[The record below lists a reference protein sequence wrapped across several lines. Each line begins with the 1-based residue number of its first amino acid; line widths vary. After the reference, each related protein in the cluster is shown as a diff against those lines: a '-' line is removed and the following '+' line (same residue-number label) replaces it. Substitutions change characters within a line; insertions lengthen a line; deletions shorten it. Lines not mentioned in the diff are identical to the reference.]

1 MAVYK
6 PSQFIPSLD
15 EIDANQNNTF
25 SCQVNTSGNP
35 AKAYKL
41 DILSID
47 GETTIYDGAA
57 TNLSS
62 QVLNKGRLQIPN
74 VSNTTSGMSKL
85 VNGKDYQWGARIYDA
100 IVGSTAQPKTLV
112 CSGYLVGSTRYVL
125 WTTTDYTTT
134 PDALVMDRWIE
145 FNMSNQ
151 SNYLPVPIP
160 NPDNIV
166 LPTGAYR
173 ERKQISWVE
182 NELGWN
188 KNFIKIELE
197 EPFTYNY
204 KDETEFQVY
213 LCSDQHTQTSVFI
226 DPNDVIERGYYIEIY
241 TPDGQTL
248 LETKRKI
255 MGYGESTG
263 EVRVQDPFNS
273 IPVNGQIFKIYS
285 YDYVTATYTEQSFT
299 SSNKV
304 GGAPVAGT
312 FKVVNN
318 RWDSSKKQLFIQP
331 NVNIKTDITNPNE
344 IVFDN
349 NGARVDINKTIS
361 TTVVPRKTTDT
372 TFNPLDN
379 SQWLLTS
386 GTSPT
391 SIIPSVSPKSYYK
404 VYSDFMDT
412 FPFSVFYAR
421 TTPTRVL
428 QFKNANEMVGVDNP
442 FVTVNNDT
450 AINWRD
456 VTFNTTW
463 NQIEGVEVKYYHYY
477 LYDTN
482 GDLVI
487 ESDDIYNSIME
498 WTFRGLTS
506 GTETQP
512 EHYSIKIKIVDQY
525 DKEFTNEASFL
536 VYYEVEQ
543 GIIPLDV
550 SLNCDEHGMLVV
562 PQAPVY
568 VLTKDDGN
576 MPTVDSGDLNPIE
589 DYLQIPAGEVLNYV
603 CMDDAEQTP
612 IVITPNFSYFT
623 KFQLTADF
631 LKNIKKNNEETILKI
646 AHATD
651 ISTGVAKDS
660 VEYSLKIGGFETFYQ
675 DDNGV
680 FHLNPNVG
688 QIKLYKENN
697 ITPIACFDGKSSY
710 DLFEND
716 VDKKLKKPTQVKYA
730 LQDASYGA
738 YKSYEYL
745 PRPYA
750 GNLELNT
757 DTIYTAL
764 NDSIFSG
771 EIYRAGALYKW
782 NGGNGYV
789 QVTDSQY
796 VYVETL
802 NQVEG
807 ATYDSLGVP
816 ETCRSSDN
824 ITVGWTEFGTPYT
837 VTAGNKKLRVKV
849 AEATLQLDGGAP
861 KTYSAQELMDRFI
874 SNINRLRTIEEKGYD
889 KDDTRIEVN
898 TLNMINSRIRT
909 ALGLSLKSSYI
920 NAAGGASISSFYSI
934 DNIQGYN
941 DNIWV
946 DCEEELIAQNSE
958 YLGTKWFN
966 FYMTVVDNKVS
977 CYISIVNN
985 R

>member
-151 SNYLPVPIP
+151 SNYLPVPNP
-160 NPDNIV
+160 NPDNMV

-442 FVTVNNDT
+442 FITVNNDT

-463 NQIEGVEVKYYHYY
+463 TQIEGVEVKYYHYY

-512 EHYSIKIKIVDQY
+512 EQYSIKIKIVDQY

-550 SLNCDEHGMLVV
+550 SLNCEEHGMLVV

-576 MPTVDSGDLNPIE
+576 IPTVDSRDLNPTE

-612 IVITPNFSYFT
+612 IVITPDFSYFT

-716 VDKKLKKPTQVKYA
+716 VDKKLKKPTKVKYA

-771 EIYRAGALYKW
+771 EIYRAGVLYKW

-849 AEATLQLDGGAP
+849 AEATLQLDGRVP

-946 DCEEELIAQNSE
+946 DCEELIAQNSE

>member
-1 MAVYK
+1 
-6 PSQFIPSLD
+6 
-15 EIDANQNNTF
+15 
-25 SCQVNTSGNP
+25 
-35 AKAYKL
+35 
-41 DILSID
+41 
-47 GETTIYDGAA
+47 
-57 TNLSS
+57 
-62 QVLNKGRLQIPN
+62 
-74 VSNTTSGMSKL
+74 
-85 VNGKDYQWGARIYDA
+85 
-100 IVGSTAQPKTLV
+100 
-112 CSGYLVGSTRYVL
+112 
-125 WTTTDYTTT
+125 
-134 PDALVMDRWIE
+134 
-145 FNMSNQ
+145 
-151 SNYLPVPIP
+151 
-160 NPDNIV
+160 
-166 LPTGAYR
+166 
-173 ERKQISWVE
+173 
-182 NELGWN
+182 
-188 KNFIKIELE
+188 
-197 EPFTYNY
+197 
-204 KDETEFQVY
+204 
-213 LCSDQHTQTSVFI
+213 
-226 DPNDVIERGYYIEIY
+226 
-241 TPDGQTL
+241 
-248 LETKRKI
+248 
-255 MGYGESTG
+255 
-263 EVRVQDPFNS
+263 
-273 IPVNGQIFKIYS
+273 
-285 YDYVTATYTEQSFT
+285 
-299 SSNKV
+299 
-304 GGAPVAGT
+304 
-312 FKVVNN
+312 
-318 RWDSSKKQLFIQP
+318 
-331 NVNIKTDITNPNE
+331 
-344 IVFDN
+344 
-349 NGARVDINKTIS
+349 
-361 TTVVPRKTTDT
+361 
-372 TFNPLDN
+372 
-379 SQWLLTS
+379 
-386 GTSPT
+386 
-391 SIIPSVSPKSYYK
+391 
-404 VYSDFMDT
+404 
-412 FPFSVFYAR
+412 
-421 TTPTRVL
+421 
-428 QFKNANEMVGVDNP
+428 MVGVDNP
-442 FVTVNNDT
+442 FITVNNDT

-463 NQIEGVEVKYYHYY
+463 TQIEGVEVKYYHYY
-477 LYDTN
+477 LYDAN
-482 GDLVI
+482 GDLVT

-576 MPTVDSGDLNPIE
+576 MPTVDSRDLNSIE

-612 IVITPNFSYFT
+612 IVITPDFSYFT

-697 ITPIACFDGKSSY
+697 VTPIACFDGKSSY

-716 VDKKLKKPTQVKYA
+716 VDKKLKKPTKIKYA

-849 AEATLQLDGGAP
+849 TEATL
-861 KTYSAQELMDRFI
+861 
-874 SNINRLRTIEEKGYD
+874 
-889 KDDTRIEVN
+889 
-898 TLNMINSRIRT
+898 
-909 ALGLSLKSSYI
+909 
-920 NAAGGASISSFYSI
+920 
-934 DNIQGYN
+934 
-941 DNIWV
+941 
-946 DCEEELIAQNSE
+946 
-958 YLGTKWFN
+958 
-966 FYMTVVDNKVS
+966 
-977 CYISIVNN
+977 
-985 R
+985 

>member
-160 NPDNIV
+160 NPDNMV

-442 FVTVNNDT
+442 FITVNNDT

-463 NQIEGVEVKYYHYY
+463 TQIEGVEVKYYHYY

-576 MPTVDSGDLNPIE
+576 MPTVDSSDLNSIE

-612 IVITPNFSYFT
+612 IVITPDFSYFT

-771 EIYRAGALYKW
+771 EIYRAGVLYKW

-849 AEATLQLDGGAP
+849 AEATLSLDSRAP

-874 SNINRLRTIEEKGYD
+874 SNINRLRTIEEKSYD
-889 KDDTRIEVN
+889 KYDTRIEVN

-920 NAAGGASISSFYSI
+920 NAMGGASISSFYSI

-946 DCEEELIAQNSE
+946 DCEELIAQNYE

>member
-160 NPDNIV
+160 NPDNMV

-442 FVTVNNDT
+442 FITVNNDT

-463 NQIEGVEVKYYHYY
+463 TQIEGVEVKYYHYY

-512 EHYSIKIKIVDQY
+512 EQYSIKIKIVDQY

-550 SLNCDEHGMLVV
+550 SLNCEEHGMLVV

-576 MPTVDSGDLNPIE
+576 IPTVDSRDLNPIE

-612 IVITPNFSYFT
+612 IVITPDFSYFT

-651 ISTGVAKDS
+651 ISTEVAKDF

-680 FHLNPNVG
+680 FHLNPNIG

-697 ITPIACFDGKSSY
+697 VTPIACFDGKSSY

-757 DTIYTAL
+757 DTRYTAV

-849 AEATLQLDGGAP
+849 AEATLSLDGGAP

-946 DCEEELIAQNSE
+946 DCEELIAQNYE

>member
-160 NPDNIV
+160 NPDNMV

-442 FVTVNNDT
+442 FITVNNDT

-463 NQIEGVEVKYYHYY
+463 TQIEGVEIKYYHYY
-477 LYDTN
+477 LYDAN
-482 GDLVI
+482 GDLVT
-487 ESDDIYNSIME
+487 ESEDIYNSIME

-512 EHYSIKIKIVDQY
+512 EQYSIKIKIVDQY

-576 MPTVDSGDLNPIE
+576 MPTVDSRDLNSIE

-612 IVITPNFSYFT
+612 IVITPDFSYFT

-651 ISTGVAKDS
+651 ISTGVAKDF
-660 VEYSLKIGGFETFYQ
+660 VEYSLKISGFETFYQ

-716 VDKKLKKPTQVKYA
+716 VDKKLKKPTKVKYA

-849 AEATLQLDGGAP
+849 AEATLSLDSRAP

-920 NAAGGASISSFYSI
+920 NAAGAASISSFYSI

-946 DCEEELIAQNSE
+946 DCEELIAQNYE

>member
-151 SNYLPVPIP
+151 SNYLPVPNP
-160 NPDNIV
+160 NPDNMV

-442 FVTVNNDT
+442 FITVNNDT

-477 LYDTN
+477 LYDAN
-482 GDLVI
+482 GDLVT

-498 WTFRGLTS
+498 WTFRGLIS

-576 MPTVDSGDLNPIE
+576 MPTVDSRDLNSIE

-612 IVITPNFSYFT
+612 IVITPDFSYFT

-651 ISTGVAKDS
+651 ISTGVAKDF
-660 VEYSLKIGGFETFYQ
+660 VEYSLKISGFETFYQ

-849 AEATLQLDGGAP
+849 AEATLSLDSRAP

-898 TLNMINSRIRT
+898 TLNMINSSIST

-946 DCEEELIAQNSE
+946 DCEELIAQNYE

>member
-57 TNLSS
+57 TNLSP

-160 NPDNIV
+160 NPDNMV

-442 FVTVNNDT
+442 FITVNNDT

-463 NQIEGVEVKYYHYY
+463 TQIEGVEVKYYHYY
-477 LYDTN
+477 LYDAN
-482 GDLVI
+482 GDLVT

-512 EHYSIKIKIVDQY
+512 EQYSIKIKIVDQY
-525 DKEFTNEASFL
+525 GKEFTNEASFL

-568 VLTKDDGN
+568 VFTKDDGN
-576 MPTVDSGDLNPIE
+576 IPTVDSRDLNSVE

-612 IVITPNFSYFT
+612 IVITPDFSYFT

-750 GNLELNT
+750 GNPELNT

-771 EIYRAGALYKW
+771 EIYRAGVLYKW

-849 AEATLQLDGGAP
+849 AEATLSLDSRAP

-898 TLNMINSRIRT
+898 TLNMINSSIST

-946 DCEEELIAQNSE
+946 DCEELIAQNIE

>member
-57 TNLSS
+57 TNLSP

-160 NPDNIV
+160 NPDNMV

-442 FVTVNNDT
+442 FITVNNDT

-463 NQIEGVEVKYYHYY
+463 TQIEGVEVKYYHYY

-576 MPTVDSGDLNPIE
+576 MPTVDSRDLNSIE

-612 IVITPNFSYFT
+612 IVITPDFSYFT

-849 AEATLQLDGGAP
+849 AEATLSLDGGAP

-946 DCEEELIAQNSE
+946 DCEELIAQNYE

>member
-47 GETTIYDGAA
+47 SETTIYDGAA
-57 TNLSS
+57 TNLSP

-160 NPDNIV
+160 NPDNMV

-442 FVTVNNDT
+442 FITVNNDT

-576 MPTVDSGDLNPIE
+576 MPTVDSRDLNSIE

-612 IVITPNFSYFT
+612 IVITPDFSYFT

-651 ISTGVAKDS
+651 ISTGVAKDF

-697 ITPIACFDGKSSY
+697 VTPIACFDGKSSY

-716 VDKKLKKPTQVKYA
+716 VDKKLKKPTKIKYA

-771 EIYRAGALYKW
+771 EIYRAGVLYKW

-849 AEATLQLDGGAP
+849 AEATLSLDSRAP

-898 TLNMINSRIRT
+898 TLNMINSRIST

-946 DCEEELIAQNSE
+946 DCEELIAQNYE

>member
-1 MAVYK
+1 
-6 PSQFIPSLD
+6 
-15 EIDANQNNTF
+15 
-25 SCQVNTSGNP
+25 
-35 AKAYKL
+35 
-41 DILSID
+41 
-47 GETTIYDGAA
+47 
-57 TNLSS
+57 
-62 QVLNKGRLQIPN
+62 
-74 VSNTTSGMSKL
+74 
-85 VNGKDYQWGARIYDA
+85 
-100 IVGSTAQPKTLV
+100 
-112 CSGYLVGSTRYVL
+112 
-125 WTTTDYTTT
+125 
-134 PDALVMDRWIE
+134 
-145 FNMSNQ
+145 
-151 SNYLPVPIP
+151 
-160 NPDNIV
+160 
-166 LPTGAYR
+166 
-173 ERKQISWVE
+173 
-182 NELGWN
+182 
-188 KNFIKIELE
+188 
-197 EPFTYNY
+197 
-204 KDETEFQVY
+204 
-213 LCSDQHTQTSVFI
+213 
-226 DPNDVIERGYYIEIY
+226 
-241 TPDGQTL
+241 
-248 LETKRKI
+248 
-255 MGYGESTG
+255 
-263 EVRVQDPFNS
+263 
-273 IPVNGQIFKIYS
+273 
-285 YDYVTATYTEQSFT
+285 
-299 SSNKV
+299 
-304 GGAPVAGT
+304 
-312 FKVVNN
+312 
-318 RWDSSKKQLFIQP
+318 
-331 NVNIKTDITNPNE
+331 
-344 IVFDN
+344 
-349 NGARVDINKTIS
+349 
-361 TTVVPRKTTDT
+361 
-372 TFNPLDN
+372 
-379 SQWLLTS
+379 
-386 GTSPT
+386 
-391 SIIPSVSPKSYYK
+391 
-404 VYSDFMDT
+404 
-412 FPFSVFYAR
+412 
-421 TTPTRVL
+421 
-428 QFKNANEMVGVDNP
+428 
-442 FVTVNNDT
+442 
-450 AINWRD
+450 
-456 VTFNTTW
+456 
-463 NQIEGVEVKYYHYY
+463 
-477 LYDTN
+477 
-482 GDLVI
+482 
-487 ESDDIYNSIME
+487 
-498 WTFRGLTS
+498 
-506 GTETQP
+506 
-512 EHYSIKIKIVDQY
+512 
-525 DKEFTNEASFL
+525 
-536 VYYEVEQ
+536 
-543 GIIPLDV
+543 
-550 SLNCDEHGMLVV
+550 
-562 PQAPVY
+562 
-568 VLTKDDGN
+568 
-576 MPTVDSGDLNPIE
+576 MPTVDSRDLNSIE

-612 IVITPNFSYFT
+612 IVITPDFSYFT

-697 ITPIACFDGKSSY
+697 VTPIACFDGKSSY

-849 AEATLQLDGGAP
+849 AEATLSLDGGAP

-874 SNINRLRTIEEKGYD
+874 SNINRLRTIEEKSYD

-920 NAAGGASISSFYSI
+920 NAVGGASISSFYSI

-946 DCEEELIAQNSE
+946 DCEELIAQNSE

-966 FYMTVVDNKVS
+966 FYMTVVNNKVS

>member
-160 NPDNIV
+160 NPDNMV

-442 FVTVNNDT
+442 FITVNNDT

-576 MPTVDSGDLNPIE
+576 MPTVDSRDLNSIE

-612 IVITPNFSYFT
+612 IVITPDFSYFT

-716 VDKKLKKPTQVKYA
+716 VDKKLKKPTKVKYA

-849 AEATLQLDGGAP
+849 AEATLSLDGGAP

-898 TLNMINSRIRT
+898 TLNMINSSIST

-946 DCEEELIAQNSE
+946 DCEELIAQNSE

>member
-160 NPDNIV
+160 NPDNMV

-442 FVTVNNDT
+442 FITVNNDT

-576 MPTVDSGDLNPIE
+576 MPTVDSRDLNSIE

-603 CMDDAEQTP
+603 CMDDAEQNP
-612 IVITPNFSYFT
+612 IVITPDFSYFT

-651 ISTGVAKDS
+651 ISTGVAKDF

-716 VDKKLKKPTQVKYA
+716 VDKKLKKPTKVKYA

-849 AEATLQLDGGAP
+849 AEATLSLDGGAP

-898 TLNMINSRIRT
+898 TLNMINSSIST

-920 NAAGGASISSFYSI
+920 NAAGGASVSSFYSI

-946 DCEEELIAQNSE
+946 DCEELIAQNSE

>member
-151 SNYLPVPIP
+151 SNYLPVPNP
-160 NPDNIV
+160 NPDNMV

-442 FVTVNNDT
+442 FITVNNDT

-463 NQIEGVEVKYYHYY
+463 TQIEGVEVKYYHYY
-477 LYDTN
+477 LYDAN
-482 GDLVI
+482 GDLVT
-487 ESDDIYNSIME
+487 ESEDIYNSIME
-498 WTFRGLTS
+498 WTFRGLAS

-576 MPTVDSGDLNPIE
+576 MPTVDSRDLNSIE

-612 IVITPNFSYFT
+612 IVITPDFSYFT

-651 ISTGVAKDS
+651 ISTGVAKDF

-716 VDKKLKKPTQVKYA
+716 VDKKLKKPTKVKYA

-771 EIYRAGALYKW
+771 EIYRAGVLYKW

-849 AEATLQLDGGAP
+849 AEATLSLDGGAP

-898 TLNMINSRIRT
+898 TLNMINSSIST

-946 DCEEELIAQNSE
+946 DCEELIAQNYE

>member
-151 SNYLPVPIP
+151 SNYLPVPNP
-160 NPDNIV
+160 NPDNMV

-442 FVTVNNDT
+442 FITVNNDT

-463 NQIEGVEVKYYHYY
+463 TQIEGVEVKYYHYY
-477 LYDTN
+477 LYDAN
-482 GDLVI
+482 GDLVT
-487 ESDDIYNSIME
+487 ESEDIYNSIME

-576 MPTVDSGDLNPIE
+576 MPTVDSRDLNSIE

-612 IVITPNFSYFT
+612 IVITPDFSYFT

-651 ISTGVAKDS
+651 ISTGVAKDF

-716 VDKKLKKPTQVKYA
+716 VDKKLKKPTKVKYA

-771 EIYRAGALYKW
+771 EIYRAGVLYKW

-849 AEATLQLDGGAP
+849 AEATLSLDGGAP

-920 NAAGGASISSFYSI
+920 NAAGGASVSSFYSI

-946 DCEEELIAQNSE
+946 DCEELIAQNSE

>member
-85 VNGKDYQWGARIYDA
+85 VNGKDYKWGARIYDA

-160 NPDNIV
+160 NPDNMV

-442 FVTVNNDT
+442 FITVNNDT

-463 NQIEGVEVKYYHYY
+463 TQIEGVEVKYYHYY
-477 LYDTN
+477 LYDAN
-482 GDLVI
+482 GDLVT
-487 ESDDIYNSIME
+487 ESEDIYNSIME

-512 EHYSIKIKIVDQY
+512 EQYSIKIKIVDQY

-550 SLNCDEHGMLVV
+550 SLNCDEHGMLLV

-576 MPTVDSGDLNPIE
+576 MPTVDSRDLNSIE

-612 IVITPNFSYFT
+612 IVITPDFSYFT

-651 ISTGVAKDS
+651 ISTGVAKDF

-716 VDKKLKKPTQVKYA
+716 VDKKLKKPTKVKYA

-849 AEATLQLDGGAP
+849 AEATLSLDSRAP

-946 DCEEELIAQNSE
+946 DCEELIAQNYE

>member
-47 GETTIYDGAA
+47 SETTIYDGAA
-57 TNLSS
+57 TNLSP

-160 NPDNIV
+160 NPDNMV

-442 FVTVNNDT
+442 FITVNNDT

-576 MPTVDSGDLNPIE
+576 MPTVDSRDLNSIE

-612 IVITPNFSYFT
+612 IVITPDFSYFT

-651 ISTGVAKDS
+651 ISTGVAKDF

-697 ITPIACFDGKSSY
+697 VTPIACFDGKSSY

-716 VDKKLKKPTQVKYA
+716 VDKKLKKPTKVKYA

-771 EIYRAGALYKW
+771 EIYRAGFLYKW

-849 AEATLQLDGGAP
+849 AEATLSLDGRAP

-874 SNINRLRTIEEKGYD
+874 SNINRLRTIEEKSYD

-946 DCEEELIAQNSE
+946 DCEELIAQNSE

>member
-160 NPDNIV
+160 NPDNMV

-442 FVTVNNDT
+442 FITVNNDT

-463 NQIEGVEVKYYHYY
+463 TQIEGVEVKYYHYY

-576 MPTVDSGDLNPIE
+576 MPTVDSSDLNSIE

-612 IVITPNFSYFT
+612 IVITPDFSYFT

-849 AEATLQLDGGAP
+849 AEATLSLDGGAP

-874 SNINRLRTIEEKGYD
+874 SNINRLRTIEEKSYD
-889 KDDTRIEVN
+889 KYDTRIEVN

-920 NAAGGASISSFYSI
+920 NAMGGASISSFYSI

-946 DCEEELIAQNSE
+946 DCEELIAQNSE

>member
-145 FNMSNQ
+145 FNISNQ
-151 SNYLPVPIP
+151 SNYLPVPNP
-160 NPDNIV
+160 NPDNMV

-442 FVTVNNDT
+442 FITVNNDT

-463 NQIEGVEVKYYHYY
+463 TQIEGVEVKYYHYY
-477 LYDTN
+477 LYDAN
-482 GDLVI
+482 GDLVT

-576 MPTVDSGDLNPIE
+576 MPTVDSRDLNSIE

-612 IVITPNFSYFT
+612 IVITPDFSYFT

-716 VDKKLKKPTQVKYA
+716 VDKKLKKPTKVKYA

-849 AEATLQLDGGAP
+849 AEATLSLDGRAP

-898 TLNMINSRIRT
+898 TLNMINSHIST

-946 DCEEELIAQNSE
+946 DCEELIAQNYE

>member
-160 NPDNIV
+160 NPDNMV

-442 FVTVNNDT
+442 FITVNNDT

-512 EHYSIKIKIVDQY
+512 EQYSIKIKIVDQY
-525 DKEFTNEASFL
+525 GKEFTNEASFL

-568 VLTKDDGN
+568 VFTKDDGN
-576 MPTVDSGDLNPIE
+576 IPTVDSRDLNSVE
-589 DYLQIPAGEVLNYV
+589 DYLQIPAGEILNYV

-612 IVITPNFSYFT
+612 IVITPDFSYFT

-651 ISTGVAKDS
+651 ISTGVAKDF

-716 VDKKLKKPTQVKYA
+716 VDKKLKKPTKVKYA

-849 AEATLQLDGGAP
+849 AEATLSLDSRAP

-946 DCEEELIAQNSE
+946 DCEELIAQNSE

>member
-47 GETTIYDGAA
+47 SETTIYDGAA
-57 TNLSS
+57 TNLSP

-160 NPDNIV
+160 NPDNMV

-442 FVTVNNDT
+442 FITVNNDT

-463 NQIEGVEVKYYHYY
+463 TQIEGVEVKYYHYY
-477 LYDTN
+477 LYDAN
-482 GDLVI
+482 GDLVT
-487 ESDDIYNSIME
+487 ESNDIYNSIME

-576 MPTVDSGDLNPIE
+576 MPTVDSRDLNSIE

-612 IVITPNFSYFT
+612 IVITPDFSYFT

-849 AEATLQLDGGAP
+849 AEATLSLDGGAP

-946 DCEEELIAQNSE
+946 DCEELIAQNYE

>member
-160 NPDNIV
+160 NPDNMV

-442 FVTVNNDT
+442 FITVNNDT

-463 NQIEGVEVKYYHYY
+463 TQIEGVEVKYYHYY

-550 SLNCDEHGMLVV
+550 SLNCDEHGMLLV

-576 MPTVDSGDLNPIE
+576 MPTVDSRDLNSIE

-612 IVITPNFSYFT
+612 IVITPDFSYFT

-716 VDKKLKKPTQVKYA
+716 VDKKLKKPTKVKYA

-849 AEATLQLDGGAP
+849 AEATLSLDGGAP

-946 DCEEELIAQNSE
+946 DCEELIAQNSE

>member
-442 FVTVNNDT
+442 FITVNNDT

-463 NQIEGVEVKYYHYY
+463 TQIEGVEVKYYHYY

-576 MPTVDSGDLNPIE
+576 MPTVDSRDLNSIE

-612 IVITPNFSYFT
+612 IVITPDFSYFT

-651 ISTGVAKDS
+651 ISTGVAKDF

-697 ITPIACFDGKSSY
+697 ATPIACFDGKSSY

-716 VDKKLKKPTQVKYA
+716 VDKKLKKPTKVKYA

-771 EIYRAGALYKW
+771 EIYRAGVLYKW

-849 AEATLQLDGGAP
+849 AEATLSLDGGAP

-874 SNINRLRTIEEKGYD
+874 SNINRLRTIEEKSYD
-889 KDDTRIEVN
+889 KYDTRIEVN

-920 NAAGGASISSFYSI
+920 NAAGGASVSSFYSI

-946 DCEEELIAQNSE
+946 DCEELIAQNYE

>member
-160 NPDNIV
+160 NPDNMV

-412 FPFSVFYAR
+412 IPFSVFYAR

-428 QFKNANEMVGVDNP
+428 QFKNANEMAGVDNP
-442 FVTVNNDT
+442 FITVNNDT

-463 NQIEGVEVKYYHYY
+463 TQIEGVEVKYYHYY

-576 MPTVDSGDLNPIE
+576 MPTVDSSDLNSIE

-612 IVITPNFSYFT
+612 IVITPDFSYFT

-849 AEATLQLDGGAP
+849 AEATLSLDGGAP

-898 TLNMINSRIRT
+898 TLNMINSHIRT

-946 DCEEELIAQNSE
+946 DCEELIAQNSE

>member
-160 NPDNIV
+160 NPDNMV

-442 FVTVNNDT
+442 FITVNNDT

-463 NQIEGVEVKYYHYY
+463 TQIEGVEVKYYHYY

-550 SLNCDEHGMLVV
+550 SLNCDEHGMLLV

-576 MPTVDSGDLNPIE
+576 MPTVDSRDLNSIE

-612 IVITPNFSYFT
+612 IVITPDFSYFT

-849 AEATLQLDGGAP
+849 AEATLSLDGGAP

-920 NAAGGASISSFYSI
+920 NAAGGASVSSFYSI

-946 DCEEELIAQNSE
+946 DCEELIAQNYE

>member
-160 NPDNIV
+160 NPDNMV

-412 FPFSVFYAR
+412 SPFSVFYAR

-428 QFKNANEMVGVDNP
+428 QFKNANEMAGVDNP
-442 FVTVNNDT
+442 FITVNNDT

-463 NQIEGVEVKYYHYY
+463 TQIEGVEVKYYHYY

-576 MPTVDSGDLNPIE
+576 MPTVDSSDLNSIE

-612 IVITPNFSYFT
+612 IVITPDFSYFT

-660 VEYSLKIGGFETFYQ
+660 VEYSLKIGGFEAFYQ

-697 ITPIACFDGKSSY
+697 ITPIACFEGKSSY

-849 AEATLQLDGGAP
+849 AEATLSLDGGAP

-898 TLNMINSRIRT
+898 TLNMINSRIST

-946 DCEEELIAQNSE
+946 DCEELIAQNSE

>member
-160 NPDNIV
+160 NPDNMV

-442 FVTVNNDT
+442 FITVNNDT

-568 VLTKDDGN
+568 VFTKDDGN
-576 MPTVDSGDLNPIE
+576 IPTVDSRDLNSVE

-612 IVITPNFSYFT
+612 IVITPDFSYFT

-716 VDKKLKKPTQVKYA
+716 VDKKLKKPTKVKYA

-771 EIYRAGALYKW
+771 EIYRAGVLYKW

-849 AEATLQLDGGAP
+849 AEATLSLDGGAP

-874 SNINRLRTIEEKGYD
+874 SNINRLRTIEEKSYD

-946 DCEEELIAQNSE
+946 DCEELIAQNSE

>member
-160 NPDNIV
+160 NPDNMV

-442 FVTVNNDT
+442 FITVNNDT

-506 GTETQP
+506 GTENQP

-576 MPTVDSGDLNPIE
+576 MPTVDSSDLNSIE

-612 IVITPNFSYFT
+612 IVITPDFSYFT

-651 ISTGVAKDS
+651 ISTGVAKDF

-716 VDKKLKKPTQVKYA
+716 VDKKLKKPTKVKYA

-771 EIYRAGALYKW
+771 EIYRAGVLYKW

-849 AEATLQLDGGAP
+849 AEATLSLDGGAP

-874 SNINRLRTIEEKGYD
+874 SNINRLRTIEEKSYD

-946 DCEEELIAQNSE
+946 DCEELIAQNYE

>member
-151 SNYLPVPIP
+151 SNYLPVPNP
-160 NPDNIV
+160 NPDNMV

-442 FVTVNNDT
+442 FITVNNDT

-576 MPTVDSGDLNPIE
+576 MPTVDSRDLNSIE

-612 IVITPNFSYFT
+612 IVITPDFSYFT

-680 FHLNPNVG
+680 FHLNSNVG

-697 ITPIACFDGKSSY
+697 VTPIACFDGKSSY

-716 VDKKLKKPTQVKYA
+716 VDKKLKKPTKVKYA

-849 AEATLQLDGGAP
+849 AEATLSLDGGAP

-874 SNINRLRTIEEKGYD
+874 SNINRLRTIEEKNYD

-898 TLNMINSRIRT
+898 KLNMTNSRIRT

-946 DCEEELIAQNSE
+946 DCEELIAQNYE

>member
-160 NPDNIV
+160 NPDNMV

-442 FVTVNNDT
+442 FITVNNDT

-463 NQIEGVEVKYYHYY
+463 TQIEGVEVKYYHYY

-576 MPTVDSGDLNPIE
+576 MPTVDSRDLNSIE

-612 IVITPNFSYFT
+612 IVITPDFSYFT

-651 ISTGVAKDS
+651 ISTGVAKDF
-660 VEYSLKIGGFETFYQ
+660 VEYSLKISGFETFYQ

-849 AEATLQLDGGAP
+849 AEATLSLDSRAP

-874 SNINRLRTIEEKGYD
+874 SNINRLRTIDEKSYD
-889 KDDTRIEVN
+889 KYDTRIEVN

-920 NAAGGASISSFYSI
+920 NAAGAASISSFYSI

-946 DCEEELIAQNSE
+946 DCEELIAQNSE

>member
-160 NPDNIV
+160 NPDNMV

-442 FVTVNNDT
+442 FITVNNDT

-463 NQIEGVEVKYYHYY
+463 TQIEGVEVKYYHYY
-477 LYDTN
+477 LYDAN
-482 GDLVI
+482 GDLVT
-487 ESDDIYNSIME
+487 ESEDIYNSIME

-576 MPTVDSGDLNPIE
+576 MPTVDSRDLNSIE

-612 IVITPNFSYFT
+612 IVITPDFSYFT

-697 ITPIACFDGKSSY
+697 VTPIACFDGKSSY

-716 VDKKLKKPTQVKYA
+716 VDKKLKKPTKVKYA

-849 AEATLQLDGGAP
+849 AEATLSLDGGAP

-946 DCEEELIAQNSE
+946 DCEELIAQNSE

>member
-160 NPDNIV
+160 NPDNMV

-442 FVTVNNDT
+442 FITVNNDT

-506 GTETQP
+506 GTENQP

-576 MPTVDSGDLNPIE
+576 MPTVDSSDLNSIE

-612 IVITPNFSYFT
+612 IVITPDFSYFT

-651 ISTGVAKDS
+651 ISTGVAKDF

-716 VDKKLKKPTQVKYA
+716 VDKKLKKPTKVKYA

-849 AEATLQLDGGAP
+849 AEATLSLDGGAP

-874 SNINRLRTIEEKGYD
+874 SNINRLRTIEEKSYD

-920 NAAGGASISSFYSI
+920 NAAGGASVSSFYSI

-946 DCEEELIAQNSE
+946 DCEELIAQNSE

>member
-160 NPDNIV
+160 NPDNMV

-442 FVTVNNDT
+442 FITVNNDT

-463 NQIEGVEVKYYHYY
+463 TQIEGVEVKYYHYY

-568 VLTKDDGN
+568 VFTKDDGN
-576 MPTVDSGDLNPIE
+576 IPTVDSRDLNSVE

-612 IVITPNFSYFT
+612 IVITPDFSYFT

-849 AEATLQLDGGAP
+849 AEATLSLDGGAP

-874 SNINRLRTIEEKGYD
+874 SNINRLRTIEEKSYD

-946 DCEEELIAQNSE
+946 DCEELIAQNSE

>member
-151 SNYLPVPIP
+151 SNYLPVPNP
-160 NPDNIV
+160 NPDNMV

-442 FVTVNNDT
+442 FITVNNDT

-463 NQIEGVEVKYYHYY
+463 TQIEGVEVKYYHYY

-550 SLNCDEHGMLVV
+550 SLNCDEHGMLLV

-576 MPTVDSGDLNPIE
+576 MPTVDSRDLNSIE

-612 IVITPNFSYFT
+612 IVITPDFSYFT

-697 ITPIACFDGKSSY
+697 VTPIACFDGKSSY

-716 VDKKLKKPTQVKYA
+716 VDKKLKKPTKVKYA

-849 AEATLQLDGGAP
+849 AEATLSLDGGAP

-874 SNINRLRTIEEKGYD
+874 SNINRLRTIEEKSYD

-920 NAAGGASISSFYSI
+920 NAAGGASVSSFYSI

-946 DCEEELIAQNSE
+946 DCEELIAQNYE

>member
-47 GETTIYDGAA
+47 SETTIYDGAA

-160 NPDNIV
+160 NPDNMV

-442 FVTVNNDT
+442 FITVNNDT

-463 NQIEGVEVKYYHYY
+463 TQIEGVEVKYYHYY

-550 SLNCDEHGMLVV
+550 SLNCDEHGMLLV

-576 MPTVDSGDLNPIE
+576 MPTVDSRDLNSIE

-612 IVITPNFSYFT
+612 IVITPDFSYFT

-849 AEATLQLDGGAP
+849 AEATLSLDSRAP

-920 NAAGGASISSFYSI
+920 NAAGGASVSSFYSI

-946 DCEEELIAQNSE
+946 DCEELIAQNSE

>member
-151 SNYLPVPIP
+151 SNYLPVPNP
-160 NPDNIV
+160 NPDNMV

-442 FVTVNNDT
+442 FITVNNDT

-463 NQIEGVEVKYYHYY
+463 TQIEGVEVKYYHYY

-576 MPTVDSGDLNPIE
+576 MPTVDSRDLNSIE
-589 DYLQIPAGEVLNYV
+589 DYLQIPVGEVLNYV

-612 IVITPNFSYFT
+612 IVITPDFSYFT

-651 ISTGVAKDS
+651 ISTGVAKDF

-771 EIYRAGALYKW
+771 EIYRAGVLYKW

-849 AEATLQLDGGAP
+849 AEATLSLDSRAP

-898 TLNMINSRIRT
+898 TLNMINSSIST

-946 DCEEELIAQNSE
+946 DCEELIAQNYE

>member
-47 GETTIYDGAA
+47 SETTIYDGAA

-160 NPDNIV
+160 NPDNMV

-442 FVTVNNDT
+442 FITVNNDT

-463 NQIEGVEVKYYHYY
+463 TQIEGVEIKYYHYY

-512 EHYSIKIKIVDQY
+512 EQYSIKIKIVDQY

-576 MPTVDSGDLNPIE
+576 MPTVDSRDLNSIE

-612 IVITPNFSYFT
+612 IVITPDFSYFT

-849 AEATLQLDGGAP
+849 AEATLSLDGGAP

-946 DCEEELIAQNSE
+946 DCEELIAQNSE

>member
-151 SNYLPVPIP
+151 SNYLPVPNP
-160 NPDNIV
+160 NPDNMV

-442 FVTVNNDT
+442 FITVNNDT

-463 NQIEGVEVKYYHYY
+463 TQIEGVEVKYYHYY
-477 LYDTN
+477 LYDAN
-482 GDLVI
+482 GDLVT
-487 ESDDIYNSIME
+487 ESEDIYNSIME

-576 MPTVDSGDLNPIE
+576 MPTVDSRDLNSIE

-612 IVITPNFSYFT
+612 IVITPDFSYFT

-651 ISTGVAKDS
+651 ISTGVAKDF

-716 VDKKLKKPTQVKYA
+716 VDKKLKKPTKVKYA

-849 AEATLQLDGGAP
+849 AEATLSLDGGAP

-874 SNINRLRTIEEKGYD
+874 SNINRLRTIEEKSYD

-920 NAAGGASISSFYSI
+920 NAAGGASVSSFYSI

-946 DCEEELIAQNSE
+946 DCEELIAQNSE

>member
-160 NPDNIV
+160 NPDNMV

-442 FVTVNNDT
+442 FITVNNDT

-463 NQIEGVEVKYYHYY
+463 TQIEGVEVKYYHYY

-576 MPTVDSGDLNPIE
+576 MPTVDSRDLNSIE

-750 GNLELNT
+750 GNIELNT

-796 VYVETL
+796 IYVETL

-824 ITVGWTEFGTPYT
+824 ITVGWTEFGAPYT

-849 AEATLQLDGGAP
+849 AEATLSLDGGAP

-874 SNINRLRTIEEKGYD
+874 SNINRLRTIEEKSYD

-946 DCEEELIAQNSE
+946 DCEELIAQNSE

>member
-47 GETTIYDGAA
+47 SETTIYDGAA

-160 NPDNIV
+160 NPDNMV

-442 FVTVNNDT
+442 FITVNNDT

-463 NQIEGVEVKYYHYY
+463 TQIEGVEVKYYHYY

-550 SLNCDEHGMLVV
+550 SLNCDEHGMLLV

-576 MPTVDSGDLNPIE
+576 MPTVDSRDLNSIE

-603 CMDDAEQTP
+603 CMEDAEQTP
-612 IVITPNFSYFT
+612 IVITPDFSYFT
-623 KFQLTADF
+623 KFQLTSDF

-750 GNLELNT
+750 GNPELNT

-849 AEATLQLDGGAP
+849 AEATLSLDGGAP

-874 SNINRLRTIEEKGYD
+874 SNINRLRTIEEKSYD

-946 DCEEELIAQNSE
+946 DCEELIAQNSE

>member
-160 NPDNIV
+160 NPDNMV

-442 FVTVNNDT
+442 FITVNNDT

-576 MPTVDSGDLNPIE
+576 MPTVDSRDLNSIE

-612 IVITPNFSYFT
+612 IVITPDFSYFT

-771 EIYRAGALYKW
+771 EIYRAGVLYKW

-849 AEATLQLDGGAP
+849 AEATLSLDGGAP

-946 DCEEELIAQNSE
+946 DCEELIAQNSE